1 MPQNRG
7 MMPAVGENVGEW
19 GSTPIQAKGRG
30 EGRCG
35 LGVVVAEQ
43 VTRKWDII

>member
-1 MPQNRG
+1 M
-7 MMPAVGENVGEW
+7 
-19 GSTPIQAKGRG
+19 STPIQAKGRG

-35 LGVVVAEQ
+35 MGVQRRGNREVRYHEMGGLVEG